1 MENDVLKVEIGQQL
15 PPERWLVAAD
25 NLEQVFPAIAQRLLL
40 INNEGRG
47 QEDADE
53 FIADGMLALIAM
65 RYVGNFAHDKCRFIP
80 IPDEP

>member
-40 INNEGRG
+40 INNEGR
-47 QEDADE
+47 
-53 FIADGMLALIAM
+53 ADGMLALIAM